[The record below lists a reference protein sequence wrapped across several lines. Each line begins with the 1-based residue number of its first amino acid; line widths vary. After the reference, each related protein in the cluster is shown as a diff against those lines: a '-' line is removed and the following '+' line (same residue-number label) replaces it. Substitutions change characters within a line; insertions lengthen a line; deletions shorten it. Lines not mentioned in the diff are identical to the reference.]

1 MKAYPLFVLTLLASS
16 LAPKGNITPVYAEGE
31 SSPSTI
37 TIIPTGLNSCDV
49 NRDIDGIATYSLTNP
64 DPSKLSTA
72 DYLPNNS
79 TATYSL
85 EGLGGI
91 NISKVSFSAKTPAGN
106 PSFNLDYYLNE
117 GERNRVFSNF
127 ESLFGKQS
135 DDYVNLTAPFV
146 YPLKDVAE
154 FRFAITV
161 TGVMNVQSVTITYEE
176 GMDPFAKAMLS
187 DLTCDESGST
197 PPSVEEWNAAKDA
210 FETLSVEEQGKY
222 KDAQADAT
230 GDTYQRVVAKYDYI
244 LSKYGTEEYENFLG
258 RAVADSPVIATY
270 DNSNLIALAGLILIG
285 IAATGFLAF
294 SRKFGNFG
302 C

>member
-1 MKAYPLFVLTLLASS
+1 MKAYPLFLLTLLASS
-16 LAPKGNITPVYAEGE
+16 FVPKGNITPVYAEGE

-37 TIIPTGLNSCDV
+37 TITPTGLDSCEVNGDTDV
-49 NRDIDGIATYSLTNP
+49 QAAYSLTNP
-64 DPSKLSTA
+64 DPSKLLTA

-91 NISKVSFSAKTPAGN
+91 NITKVSFSAKTPAGN

-127 ESLFGKQS
+127 ESLFGKQT
-135 DDYVNLTAPFV
+135 DDYVDLTAPFV

-176 GMDPFAKAMLS
+176 GIDPFAKAMLS
-187 DLTCDESGST
+187 DLTCDESGAT
-197 PPSVEEWNAAKDA
+197 PPSVEEWDAAKDA
-210 FETLSVEEQGKY
+210 FETLSLEEQARYRSAAAYAG
-222 KDAQADAT
+222 

-244 LSKYGTEEYENFLG
+244 LSKYGTGKYHNFLG
-258 RAVADSPVIATY
+258 REIDKSTIVANY
-270 DNSNLIALAGLILIG
+270 DNSSLIALIGLGITGVTAAGFLLIG
-285 IAATGFLAF
+285 R
-294 SRKFGNFG
+294 RKRY
-302 C
+302 

>member
-1 MKAYPLFVLTLLASS
+1 MKAYPLFLLTLLASS
-16 LAPKGNITPVYAEGE
+16 FAPKGNITPVYAEGE

-37 TIIPTGLNSCDV
+37 TITPTRLDSCDV
-49 NRDIDGIATYSLTNP
+49 TGDIDVIATYSLTNL

-91 NISKVSFSAKTPAGN
+91 NITKVSFSAKTPAGN

-127 ESLFGKQS
+127 ESLFGKQT
-135 DDYVNLTAPFV
+135 DDYVDLTAPFV

-176 GMDPFAKAMLS
+176 GIDPFAKAMLS
-187 DLTCDESGST
+187 DLTCDESGAT
-197 PPSVEEWNAAKDA
+197 PPSVEEWNDAKDA
-210 FETLSVEEQGKY
+210 FETLSLEEQARYRSAAAYAG
-222 KDAQADAT
+222 

-244 LSKYGTEEYENFLG
+244 LSKYGTEEYANFLG
-258 RAVADSPVIATY
+258 RQTNESSAVIRY
-270 DNSNLIALAGLILIG
+270 DASDLIALLSLVVIGMVAAGS
-285 IAATGFLAF
+285 FLF
-294 SRKFGNFG
+294 VKKRKI
-302 C
+302 

>member
-1 MKAYPLFVLTLLASS
+1 MKAYPLFLLTLLASS
-16 LAPKGNITPVYAEGE
+16 FAPKVGITPVYAEGE
-31 SSPSTI
+31 PSPSTI
-37 TIIPTGLNSCDV
+37 TITPTRLDSCDV
-49 NRDIDGIATYSLTNP
+49 TGDIDVIATYSLTNL

-72 DYLPNNS
+72 DFLPNNS

-135 DDYVNLTAPFV
+135 DDYVDLTAPFV

-187 DLTCDESGST
+187 DLTCDESGAT

-222 KDAQADAT
+222 KDVQADAG

-244 LSKYGTEEYENFLG
+244 LSKYGTEEYENFL
-258 RAVADSPVIATY
+258 RREVMESSSIASYEGY
-270 DNSNLIALAGLILIG
+270 DWIAIAGLVLIG
-285 IAATGFLAF
+285 VVTMCFLAAKR
-294 SRKFGNFG
+294 RKN
-302 C
+302 CS

>member
-1 MKAYPLFVLTLLASS
+1 MKAYPLFLLTLLASS
-16 LAPKGNITPVYAEGE
+16 FAPKGNITPVYAEGE

-49 NRDIDGIATYSLTNP
+49 NGDIDGIATYSLTNP

-91 NISKVSFSAKTPAGN
+91 NITKVSFSAKTPAGN

-117 GERNRVFSNF
+117 GERNRVLSNF
-127 ESLFGKQS
+127 EGLFGKQT
-135 DDYVNLTAPFV
+135 DDYVDLTAPFV

-187 DLTCDESGST
+187 DLTCDESGAT
-197 PPSVEEWNAAKDA
+197 PPSIEEWNAAKDA

-222 KDAQADAT
+222 RSAAAYAG

-258 RAVADSPVIATY
+258 RQTNESSAVIRY
-270 DNSNLIALAGLILIG
+270 DASDLIALLSLVVIGMVAAGS
-285 IAATGFLAF
+285 FLF
-294 SRKFGNFG
+294 VKKSKI
-302 C
+302 

>member
-1 MKAYPLFVLTLLASS
+1 MKAYPLFLLTLLASS

-31 SSPSTI
+31 SSPLTI
-37 TIIPTGLNSCDV
+37 TITPTGLDSCEVTGNADV
-49 NRDIDGIATYSLTNP
+49 QAAYYLTNP

-91 NISKVSFSAKTPAGN
+91 NITKVSFSAKTPAGN

-117 GERNRVFSNF
+117 GERNRVLSNF
-127 ESLFGKQS
+127 ESLFGKQT
-135 DDYVNLTAPFV
+135 DDYVDLTAPFV

-187 DLTCDESGST
+187 DLTCDESGAT
-197 PPSVEEWNAAKDA
+197 PPSIEEWNAAKDA
-210 FETLSVEEQGKY
+210 FETLSVEEQGEY

-230 GDTYQRVVAKYDYI
+230 GDTYQRVAAKYDYV
-244 LSKYGTEEYENFLG
+244 LSKYGAEKYANFLDRDVRWSFSSTNYG
-258 RAVADSPVIATY
+258 G
-270 DNSNLIALAGLILIG
+270 SNPIALISLGFVVVMTAIYLLIV
-285 IAATGFLAF
+285 
-294 SRKFGNFG
+294 RKLKVD
-302 C
+302 

>member
-1 MKAYPLFVLTLLASS
+1 MKAYPLFLLTLLASS
-16 LAPKGNITPVYAEGE
+16 FAPKVGITPVYAEGE
-31 SSPSTI
+31 PSPSTI
-37 TIIPTGLNSCDV
+37 TIIPTGLDSCEV
-49 NRDIDGIATYSLTNP
+49 NGDIDVIATYSLTNP

-91 NISKVSFSAKTPAGN
+91 NITKVSFSAKTPAGN

-117 GERNRVFSNF
+117 GERNRVLSNF
-127 ESLFGKQS
+127 EGLFGKQS
-135 DDYVNLTAPFV
+135 DDYVDLTAPFV

-154 FRFAITV
+154 FRFVITV

-187 DLTCDESGST
+187 DLTCDESGAT

-244 LSKYGTEEYENFLG
+244 LSKYGTCKYYNFLG
-258 RAVADSPVIATY
+258 REIDKSTIVAHY
-270 DNSNLIALAGLILIG
+270 DNSSLIALVGLG
-285 IAATGFLAF
+285 IMGMTAAGFLLTGR
-294 SRKFGNFG
+294 RKRY
-302 C
+302 

>member
-1 MKAYPLFVLTLLASS
+1 MKAYPLFLLTLLASS

-37 TIIPTGLNSCDV
+37 TITPTGLDSCEV
-49 NRDIDGIATYSLTNP
+49 NRDTDVQAAYSLTNP

-91 NISKVSFSAKTPAGN
+91 NITKVSFSAKTPAGN
-106 PSFNLDYYLNE
+106 PSFNLDCYLNE

-135 DDYVNLTAPFV
+135 DDYVDLTAPFV

-154 FRFAITV
+154 FRFVITV

-187 DLTCDESGST
+187 DLTCDESGAT

-258 RAVADSPVIATY
+258 RQTNESSAVIRY
-270 DNSNLIALAGLILIG
+270 DASDLIALLSLVVIGMVAAGS
-285 IAATGFLAF
+285 FLF
-294 SRKFGNFG
+294 VKKRKI
-302 C
+302 

>member
-1 MKAYPLFVLTLLASS
+1 MKAYPLFLLTLLASS
-16 LAPKGNITPVYAEGE
+16 FAPKVGITPVYAEGE
-31 SSPSTI
+31 SSPLTI
-37 TIIPTGLNSCDV
+37 TITPTRLDSCEVTGNIDV
-49 NRDIDGIATYSLTNP
+49 IATYSLTNL

-91 NISKVSFSAKTPAGN
+91 NISKVSFSAKTLAGN

-135 DDYVNLTAPFV
+135 DDYVDLTAPFV

-187 DLTCDESGST
+187 DLTCDESGAT

-222 KDAQADAT
+222 QSAAAYAG

-244 LSKYGTEEYENFLG
+244 LSKYGTGKYHNFLD
-258 RAVADSPVIATY
+258 REIDKSTIVANY
-270 DNSNLIALAGLILIG
+270 DNSSLIALIGLGIMGVTAAGFLLIG
-285 IAATGFLAF
+285 R
-294 SRKFGNFG
+294 RKRY
-302 C
+302 

>member
-1 MKAYPLFVLTLLASS
+1 MKAYPLFLLTLLASS
-16 LAPKGNITPVYAEGE
+16 FAPKVGITPVYAEGD

-37 TIIPTGLNSCDV
+37 TIIPTGLNSCGV
-49 NRDIDGIATYSLTNP
+49 NGDIDGIATYSLTNP

-91 NISKVSFSAKTPAGN
+91 NITKVSFSAKTPAGN
-106 PSFNLDYYLNE
+106 PSFNLDCYLNE

-187 DLTCDESGST
+187 DLTCDESGAT
-197 PPSVEEWNAAKDA
+197 PPSVEEWNDAKDA
-210 FETLSVEEQGKY
+210 FETLSVEEQGEY
-222 KDAQADAT
+222 KDAQADAN

-244 LSKYGTEEYENFLG
+244 LSKYGTEVYENFLG
-258 RAVADSPVIATY
+258 RQVNESSAVIRY
-270 DNSNLIALAGLILIG
+270 DASDLIALLSLIVVGMATAGSFLIVKKREI
-285 IAATGFLAF
+285 
-294 SRKFGNFG
+294 
-302 C
+302 